1 MKPQRTIKSCMEN
14 NIQEVIIVSPSLD
27 PAVNVSGV
35 SSVVSFIV
43 SNNKKV
49 RYIHFQQGKTDKER
63 GGKFYRLKRVI
74 DSFIEWT
81 HILKKNGNAIIHYN
95 LSMDKKSILRDVPF
109 LWYAFKKKKKIVAH
123 IHGGKYLFKTERP
136 WIIRLFLKK
145 LFSINASFVVLSDK
159 EKTMIESELKDA
171 TVYVLPN
178 VIDLSDASTFNRNN
192 NEGFLNILFLGRVVK
207 EKGIEDI
214 ILACKILK
222 KQGINYMLHIAG
234 KETQSGKYLPKI
246 KSELDD
252 SHYKYEGVVSGKS
265 KSDLLKQCNV
275 FLLPS
280 YYEGLP
286 MSLLE
291 SMSYGEVPIITD
303 VGSVSKVVKDG
314 YNGIFV
320 NVNDS
325 DSIVDAVTRL
335 AKDKDLLCSL
345 SANAKETI
353 FDRFNP
359 KQYIDQLN
367 MIYSSTV

>member
-1 MKPQRTIKSCMEN
+1 
-14 NIQEVIIVSPSLD
+14 
-27 PAVNVSGV
+27 
-35 SSVVSFIV
+35 
-43 SNNKKV
+43 
-49 RYIHFQQGKTDKER
+49 
-63 GGKFYRLKRVI
+63 
-74 DSFIEWT
+74 
-81 HILKKNGNAIIHYN
+81 
-95 LSMDKKSILRDVPF
+95 
-109 LWYAFKKKKKIVAH
+109 
-123 IHGGKYLFKTERP
+123 
-136 WIIRLFLKK
+136 
-145 LFSINASFVVLSDK
+145 
-159 EKTMIESELKDA
+159 
-171 TVYVLPN
+171 
-178 VIDLSDASTFNRNN
+178 
-192 NEGFLNILFLGRVVK
+192 
-207 EKGIEDI
+207 
-214 ILACKILK
+214 
-222 KQGINYMLHIAG
+222 MLHIAG